1 MKKIFLS
8 LFFAIGLSLVGI
20 SDNGPPPLGPSPEG
34 IPIDGGI
41 SLLLAAGA
49 AYGVKK
55 VRENR
60 KAKKESETSEEN

>member
-8 LFFAIGLSLVGI
+8 LFFAVGLSLVGM
-20 SDNGPPPLGPSPEG
+20 SDNLPPPISGSPEP
-34 IPIDGGI
+34 IPVDGGI

-55 VRENR
+55 VRDR
-60 KAKKESETSEEN
+60 KAKKSGETTEEN

>member
-8 LFFAIGLSLVGI
+8 LFFAVGLALVGM
-20 SDNGPPPLGPSPEG
+20 SDNTPPPISGNPEP
-34 IPIDGGI
+34 IPVDGGI

-60 KAKKESETSEEN
+60 KAKKEVATSEEN